1 MEKQKTFRIG
11 IAMAGAVSAGAYT
24 GGVMDYLLE
33 TLDQWE
39 QAKARNRE
47 IEAQY
52 GKNHKDYD
60 PSIPMH
66 NVVIEVIGGA
76 SAGGMTS
83 AITALAAFDG
93 VCPVNDS
100 NPDKADNMLYDCW
113 VNLNDKEG
121 KPTLKQMLDA
131 ADIYEAQGVPSIL
144 NSTPIDKIA
153 DRAAN
158 LNQINPLPP
167 YISKKLEIILTIC
180 SLRGIPISVNFS
192 EKVKD
197 RSITEA
203 PSVPAHRMNI
213 HKGVAHFKLDDGKPI
228 APHTIRFDPNNE
240 KDRILLMECAKAT
253 GAFPIGLKPR
263 LIKETHLEYIKAM
276 VTRMLSYKDEQGAQR
291 SPDIEIGV
299 KDEIFE
305 FVAIDGGTVNNEP
318 FGEVIR
324 ALQEKC
330 SQDGSDYA
338 VMLIDPFPNFENKS
352 EAKQIKHPSK
362 IMELIPNILGAIRGQ
377 AMVKETDIV
386 RGLTNDHKLRMI
398 FPKRGDDPYPISC
411 GSLDGFGGFFSRDFR
426 EHDFFLGRKNAQ
438 GFLRKYF
445 TIKLEDAKNSAIF
458 EDWQQDDSD
467 PRHKRFFVKSEAGNG
482 YYPIIPDMSLKEYS
496 LGSKHPS
503 NNALPI
509 PERKGIAASQ
519 VFDLESALTNRL
531 SEVLLNLFKF
541 ETGSHKQDE
550 AEEAVT
556 QLIVQHEG
564 KKREK
569 KQKGKSLRMVILNLL
584 WQYVGAYWLASYLA
598 KKAIRAVLID
608 FKRRGLLED

>member
-47 IEAQY
+47 IEAKY

-66 NVVIEVIGGA
+66 DVVIDVIGGA

-83 AITALAAFDG
+83 AITALAAFEG

-113 VNLNDKEG
+113 VNLNDREG

-197 RSITEA
+197 NSVTAIA
-203 PSVPAHRMNI
+203 SVPAHRMNI
-213 HKGVAHFKLDDGKPI
+213 HKGVAHFRLDDGEPI
-228 APHTIRFDPNNE
+228 APHAIPFNPNNE
-240 KDRILLMECAKAT
+240 KDRKLLMKCAKAT

-276 VTRMLSYKDEQGAQR
+276 VTRMLSYKDEQGVQR

-305 FVAIDGGTVNNEP
+305 FVAVDGGTVNNEP

-338 VMLIDPFPNFENKS
+338 VMLIDPFPNFEDKS
-352 EAKQIKHPSK
+352 AAQQVKHPSK

-386 RGLTNDHKLRMI
+386 RGLTNDHKIRMI

-445 TIKLEDAKNSAIF
+445 TIKLEAAKNHPIF

-467 PRHKRFFVKSEAGNG
+467 PRHKRFFIKSEEGSG
-482 YYPIIPDMSLKEYS
+482 YYPIIPDMSLREYS

-503 NNALPI
+503 NHALPI
-509 PERKGIAASQ
+509 PERKGLAAGE
-519 VFDLESALTNRL
+519 VFDLQAALTNRL

-541 ETGSHKQDE
+541 ESGSPKQDE
-550 AEEAVT
+550 AEEAVK
-556 QLIVQHEG
+556 QLIAQQEG
-564 KKREK
+564 KKSK
-569 KQKGKSLRMVILNLL
+569 KEQKGKSLRMIILNLL
-584 WQYVGAYWLASYLA
+584 WQYLGAYWLASYLS
-598 KKAIRAVLID
+598 KKAIRAVLVD
-608 FKRRGLLED
+608 FKRRGLLE